1 MRVKAC
7 ENIVISRLKKVGGSE
22 VMEGENNN
30 NQNNNAQNTTGQQT
44 NQNANQP
51 SNEVVDY
58 AKIQEMIDGR
68 NAKTEDSVL
77 KSYFQKQGLS
87 ETEMESAIN
96 AFKAQKARQANAQN
110 KELTD
115 AQESLQKAQDEN
127 KRLKIEKKA
136 YEFVDEL
143 NVENKTMPYLLKMAD
158 LSACTDKDGK
168 VIEDSLKNALQ
179 KVIADVPGLKKQVA
193 GNVGVTVG
201 ADTSSAQNGINQ
213 VFDFGFTGV
222 RPKK

>member
-1 MRVKAC
+1 MDGD
-7 ENIVISRLKKVGGSE
+7 NNT
-22 VMEGENNN
+22 NNN
-30 NQNNNAQNTTGQQT
+30 GVNNSNPNAQNTTGQT
-44 NQNANQP
+44 NQNANQNQP
-51 SNEVVDY
+51 ANGGVVDY

-87 ETEMESAIN
+87 EAEMESAIN
-96 AFKAQKARQANAQN
+96 AFKTQKANQANAQN
-110 KELTD
+110 KELENVQNSLMKT
-115 AQESLQKAQDEN
+115 QEEN

-143 NVENKTMPYLLKMAD
+143 NIDNKTMPYLLKMAD
-158 LSACTDKDGK
+158 LSSCTDKDGK
-168 VIEDSLKNALQ
+168 VIEDSLKTALQ
-179 KVIADVPGLKKQVA
+179 KVIDDIPGLKKQTT

-201 ADTSSAQNGINQ
+201 ADTSNSQGGTNQ
-213 VFDFGFTGV
+213 LFDFGFTGV